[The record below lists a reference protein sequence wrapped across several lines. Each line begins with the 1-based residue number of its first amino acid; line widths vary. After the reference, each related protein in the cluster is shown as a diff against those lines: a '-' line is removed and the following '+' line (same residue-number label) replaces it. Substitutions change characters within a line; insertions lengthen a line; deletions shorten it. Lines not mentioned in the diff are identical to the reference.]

1 MTHTW
6 EQSDPS
12 TPLTPLTDEQ
22 RAAIVAGGELLPS
35 GEEHFFDM
43 GQPLPLNE
51 TFPSPTGK
59 RPDGMTWEDFFEE
72 SGVYK
77 TNAPEDP
84 IVSQGSIDETGV
96 FHYNKLDGQ
105 FSSASDPSDN
115 LITDFTIFNAY
126 IHHEKLQIEGED
138 DRVLKIPYLSTYTV
152 SDTRYDPYKY
162 YTVAGLQDVLNII
175 NQIT

>member
-12 TPLTPLTDEQ
+12 TPLTPLTDNQ
-22 RAAIVAGGELLPS
+22 RMVAISGGELLPS
-35 GEEHFFDM
+35 GEEHFLDR

-59 RPDGMTWEDFFEE
+59 RPDGYTWEEFFAE
-72 SGVYK
+72 SGVYE
-77 TNAPEDP
+77 TNAPDDP

-96 FHYNKLDGQ
+96 FHYNRLDGQ
-105 FSSASDPSDN
+105 FSSALDPSDN
-115 LITDFTIFNAY
+115 LITDFTIFNSY
-126 IHHEKLQIEGED
+126 VHHERLQVDGEED
-138 DRVLKIPYLSTYTV
+138 KVLTIPYLSTLTV
-152 SDTRYDPYKY
+152 SDSRYDPYQFY
-162 YTVAGLQDVLNII
+162 AVAGLQDILYIV